1 MNYINELREAI
12 RKIHGVET
20 THVSSVPVKETFQGK
35 TVWEGILATK
45 VASHGKYPV
54 EFFLPRVLLSDNFQN
69 ESCRLA
75 EEPD

>member
-45 VASHGKYPV
+45 AASHGKYPV
-54 EFFLPRVLLSDNFQN
+54 EFF
-69 ESCRLA
+69 
-75 EEPD
+75 